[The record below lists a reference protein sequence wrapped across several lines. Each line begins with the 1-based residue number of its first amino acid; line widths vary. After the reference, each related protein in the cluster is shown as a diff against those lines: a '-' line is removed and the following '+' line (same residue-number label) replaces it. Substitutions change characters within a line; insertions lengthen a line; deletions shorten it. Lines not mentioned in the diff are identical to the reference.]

1 MSQVEP
7 ALNGFEAQ
15 KLNLLEQI
23 LHIAQTQM
31 TSIEQDRPDDLLCAL
46 KQRERVIRRI
56 DRLNRQVQS
65 DSLVLETGAKSGD
78 APEIRQ
84 MIENILSI
92 DQQCSAA
99 ADQKLLTYKSDIK
112 SMNKTARQ
120 LGAYAQPYCASQGY
134 FFDMK
139 K

>member
-1 MSQVEP
+1 MSQAEQ

-15 KLNLLEQI
+15 KLNLLEQM

-31 TSIEQDRPDDLLCAL
+31 TSIEQDRPDDLLRAL

-56 DRLNRQVQS
+56 EMLDRQVKS
-65 DSLVLETGAKSGD
+65 DFPALGTAKTGD
-78 APEIRQ
+78 TPEIRR

-92 DQQCSAA
+92 DRQCSAA

-120 LGAYAQPYCASQGY
+120 LGAYAQPFCASQGY

>member
-1 MSQVEP
+1 MSQAEQ

-31 TSIEQDRPDDLLCAL
+31 TSIEQDRPDDLLRAL
-46 KQRERVIRRI
+46 KQRERVIRRFE
-56 DRLNRQVQS
+56 RLDRQVKS
-65 DSLVLETGAKSGD
+65 NSPALETVAGD
-78 APEIRQ
+78 TPEIRR
-84 MIENILSI
+84 MIESILSI
-92 DQQCSAA
+92 DRQCSAA

-112 SMNKTARQ
+112 TMNKTARQ
-120 LGAYAQPYCASQGY
+120 LGAYAQPYCASEGY